1 MRAFVLIYC
10 FLLAEDD
17 GLMMPEVPTDEAVT
31 DPIVASEEQFRDSEV
46 DPESPPGMIFF
57 SSSSFFLYR
66 HLLTYIYIYIFCQ
79 LTCQRIPTT
88 LSHPWTQLLMM
99 LRMGSW
105 RQKAFHQL
113 LKKVLC
119 NDNLD
124 ILIFDKIIFTPF
136 SFFIGR
142 L

>member
-1 MRAFVLIYC
+1 
-10 FLLAEDD
+10 
-17 GLMMPEVPTDEAVT
+17 MMPEVPTDEAVT
-31 DPIVASEEQFRDSEV
+31 DPIVASEEEPRDSEV
-46 DPESPPGMIFF
+46 DPKSPPGMIILFLLLLFF
-57 SSSSFFLYR
+57 SLPP
-66 HLLTYIYIYIFCQ
+66 LADIYIYIFFCQ

-99 LRMGSW
+99 FRMSSW
-105 RQKAFHQL
+105 RQKAFHQSS
-113 LKKVLC
+113 KKVLC

-124 ILIFDKIIFTPF
+124 ILIFDKIIFIPF

>member
-1 MRAFVLIYC
+1 
-10 FLLAEDD
+10 
-17 GLMMPEVPTDEAVT
+17 MMPEASTDEAVT
-31 DPIVASEEQFRDSEV
+31 DPIVASEEEPRDSEV

-57 SSSSFFLYR
+57 SFSFLFLYR

-99 LRMGSW
+99 LRMSSW
-105 RQKAFHQL
+105 RQKAFHQSS
-113 LKKVLC
+113 KKVLC
-119 NDNLD
+119 SDNLD
-124 ILIFDKIIFTPF
+124 ILIFDKIIFIPF
-136 SFFIGR
+136 SSFIGR